1 MGIGC
6 EASLQTGLSIPSLS
20 ALLVRL
26 GPAGS
31 FTQRGGRRL
40 RPATR
45 RRRRTSRSTSPVL
58 PVVSIHRV
66 RTLQLCF

>member
-26 GPAGS
+26 RPAGS
-31 FTQRGGRRL
+31 FAQRGGRKAAARHTQEAKNVPL
-40 RPATR
+40 DLACSP
-45 RRRRTSRSTSPVL
+45 SRE
-58 PVVSIHRV
+58 
-66 RTLQLCF
+66 